1 MENGIRRIG
10 EAGMT
15 DMEKVMAG
23 LTMLADRK
31 NDNTCEGL
39 KCCKIAEDSLA
50 ILKDQESVIDALK
63 SDLDET
69 LKVLGEQPE
78 IVRCKDCKHYK
89 DGFCYNPNT
98 YDDEKTRGNTSPNW
112 FCADGERKGGAELGC
127 E

>member
-1 MENGIRRIG
+1 MGNGTRRIG

-69 LKVLGEQPE
+69 LAVLSEQPE
-78 IVRCKDCKHYK
+78 IVRCRDCKRK
-89 DGFCYNPNT
+89 GTLSCPKSPVRP
-98 YDDEKTRGNTSPNW
+98 DDW
-112 FCADGERKGGAELGC
+112 FCADGERR
-127 E
+127 